1 MTENSTA
8 TGCANHA
15 RANNTSAGAT
25 PIAKRLTK
33 DLAAAAH
40 CLKQGGVIA
49 YPTEYC
55 FGLGCDPTNETAV
68 RRILAMKERPW
79 QQGLIVIADRTER
92 LRKLIDQKQPEL
104 LAKAAAS
111 WPGPYTWLLPAS
123 AGAAPWLKGNH
134 TSIAVRVTAFP
145 LVRQLCRDS
154 GMALVSTSA
163 NRSSRPPLRTSKA
176 VLAEFGAE
184 LDLILDERVGT
195 ATQPS
200 TIRDA
205 ATGRCLRG

>member
-1 MTENSTA
+1 MTDNSTG
-8 TGCANHA
+8 TGYASHP
-15 RANNTSAGAT
+15 RAKAGAAGVT
-25 PIAKRLTK
+25 PIDKRLTK

-55 FGLGCDPTNETAV
+55 FGLGCDPANETAV

-79 QQGLIVIADRTER
+79 EQGLIVIADQTER
-92 LRKLIDQKQPEL
+92 LRKLIDQEQPEL

-123 AGAAPWLKGNH
+123 ARAAPWLKGNH
-134 TSIAVRVTAFP
+134 TSIAARVTAFP
-145 LVRQLCRDS
+145 LVHQLCRDS

-163 NRSSRPPLRTSKA
+163 NRSGRPPLRAGEA
-176 VLAEFGAE
+176 VLAEFGTE

-205 ATGRCLRG
+205 ATGRSLRG

>member
-1 MTENSTA
+1 MTDNSTG
-8 TGCANHA
+8 TGCASPA
-15 RANNTSAGAT
+15 RAKTGAAGVT
-25 PIAKRLTK
+25 PIDKRLTK
-33 DLAAAAH
+33 DLAAATH
-40 CLKQGGVIA
+40 CLKYGGVIA

-79 QQGLIVIADRTER
+79 EQGLIVIGDRTER
-92 LRKLIDQKQPEL
+92 LRKLIDQEQPEL
-104 LAKAAAS
+104 LAPAVAS

-123 AGAAPWLKGNH
+123 PGVASWLKGNH

-145 LVRQLCRDS
+145 PVRQLCRDS

-163 NRSSRPPLRTSKA
+163 NRSGRPPLRTSEA
-176 VLAEFGAE
+176 VLAEFGTE

>member
-1 MTENSTA
+1 MTDTSTGI
-8 TGCANHA
+8 GCASHA
-15 RANNTSAGAT
+15 RAHATSAGAT
-25 PIAKRLTK
+25 PIDKRLTK
-33 DLAAAAH
+33 DQAAAAH
-40 CLKQGGVIA
+40 CLRRGGVIA

-68 RRILAMKERPW
+68 RRILAMKKRPW
-79 QQGLIVIADRTER
+79 EQGLIVIADQVER
-92 LRKLIDQKQPEL
+92 LRKLIDQEQPEL
-104 LAKAAAS
+104 LAPAIAS
-111 WPGPYTWLLPAS
+111 WPGPHTWLLPAS
-123 AGAAPWLKGNH
+123 ARAAPWLKGNH
-134 TSIAVRVTAFP
+134 TSIAARVTAFP

-163 NRSSRPPLRTSKA
+163 NRSGRPPLRTGEA
-176 VLAEFGAE
+176 VLTEFGTE

-205 ATGRCLRG
+205 ATGRSLRG

>member
-1 MTENSTA
+1 MTDTSTGI
-8 TGCANHA
+8 GCASHERENA
-15 RANNTSAGAT
+15 TSAGVA
-25 PIAKRLTK
+25 PIDKRLTK

-40 CLKQGGVIA
+40 CLRRGGVIA

-55 FGLGCDPTNETAV
+55 FGLGCDPANETAV

-79 QQGLIVIADRTER
+79 EQGLIVIADRVER
-92 LRKLIDQKQPEL
+92 LRKFIDQEQPEL
-104 LAKAAAS
+104 LAPAIAS

-123 AGAAPWLKGNH
+123 ARAAPWLKGNH

-163 NRSSRPPLRTSKA
+163 NRSGRPPLRTSKA

>member
-15 RANNTSAGAT
+15 RAKAGDVGAT

-40 CLKQGGVIA
+40 CLTQGGVIA

-55 FGLGCDPTNETAV
+55 FGLGCDPANETAV

-79 QQGLIVIADRTER
+79 EQGLIVIADQTDR

-184 LDLILDERVGT
+184 LDLILDKRVGT